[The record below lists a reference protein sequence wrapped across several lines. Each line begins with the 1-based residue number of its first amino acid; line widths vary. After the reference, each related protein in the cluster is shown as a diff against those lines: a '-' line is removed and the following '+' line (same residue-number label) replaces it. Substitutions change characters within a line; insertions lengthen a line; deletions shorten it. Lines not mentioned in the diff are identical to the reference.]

1 MLRDHHVDNLTA
13 IGTASST
20 PSGRGR
26 QLFLTECIRLSL
38 KSCHGALK
46 RNVSE
51 RRPQLHRLACNS
63 CARAPQGSEHV
74 TNGGGEI
81 HTMFP
86 RFGGRAA
93 SLACPCGQG
102 SCGRTL
108 DAHGVETLCCGS
120 PRRVRENARDLHM
133 ARGGFPHCGT
143 TG

>member
-1 MLRDHHVDNLTA
+1 MDDLTA
-13 IGTASST
+13 TATATPT
-20 PSGRGR
+20 PSRRAR
-26 QLFLTECIRLSL
+26 QLFWTECIRLSL
-38 KSCHGALK
+38 NGYQETLK

-51 RRPQLHRLACNS
+51 GRPQLHRLACNS

-102 SCGRTL
+102 SCGRAL
-108 DAHGVETLCCGS
+108 DANGVGTLCDGS
-120 PRRVRENARDLHM
+120 PPQAGENASNLNVT
-133 ARGGFPHCGT
+133 RG
-143 TG
+143 